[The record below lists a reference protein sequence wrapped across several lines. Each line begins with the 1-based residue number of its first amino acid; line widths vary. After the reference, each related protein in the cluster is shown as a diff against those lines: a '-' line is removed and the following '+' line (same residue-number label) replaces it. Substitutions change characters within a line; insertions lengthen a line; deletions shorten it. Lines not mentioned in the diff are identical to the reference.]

1 MHSFWNWSF
10 LDFHANCIVSVSGY
24 CALPGAGGRGV
35 SRLKYLILILPIRI
49 SYIPMIPPSLTV
61 NWHSYSP
68 PFFILCRRQLIPPLF
83 PQKLLCPPPRS
94 RSYPVINRLVL
105 QLEFIRGQLSVM
117 NSCIYQAAWKFE
129 LSTLRRLIVWHSK
142 NAAYTS
148 ILVIDCEICRLAH
161 ARFQLSQNAPKR
173 GHWETT
179 GTRLSG
185 ERCSIISKVLG
196 RPSMP
201 LFLMLYLWTVK
212 YVARICRQDIV
223 PQGQKTALLVK

>member
-10 LDFHANCIVSVSGY
+10 LDFHANCIVSVTGY
-24 CALPGAGGRGV
+24 CALPGGRGGGV

-49 SYIPMIPPSLTV
+49 SYIPMIPPSSTV

-68 PFFILCRRQLIPPLF
+68 PLFILCQRRLIPPLF
-83 PQKLLCPPPRS
+83 PHKIILLLPPPS

-148 ILVIDCEICRLAH
+148 ILVIDCEICLLAH
-161 ARFQLSQNAPKR
+161 ARFLLSRNAPKR

-179 GTRLSG
+179 GTRRKING
-185 ERCSIISKVLG
+185 AIQNKVNL
-196 RPSMP
+196 
-201 LFLMLYLWTVK
+201 
-212 YVARICRQDIV
+212 V
-223 PQGQKTALLVK
+223 PRASAIAFQQHYTNSYSQM

>member
-10 LDFHANCIVSVSGY
+10 LDFHANCIVSVTGY
-24 CALPGAGGRGV
+24 CALPGGRGGGV

-68 PFFILCRRQLIPPLF
+68 PPFLYSVNDDWFPLCSRTKLF
-83 PQKLLCPPPRS
+83 CSSPPPS

-105 QLEFIRGQLSVM
+105 QFEFIRGQLSVM

-148 ILVIDCEICRLAH
+148 ILVIDCEICLLAH
-161 ARFQLSQNAPKR
+161 ARFLLSQNAPKR

-179 GTRLSG
+179 GTRRKING
-185 ERCSIISKVLG
+185 AIQNKVNL
-196 RPSMP
+196 
-201 LFLMLYLWTVK
+201 
-212 YVARICRQDIV
+212 V
-223 PQGQKTALLVK
+223 PRASAIAFQQHYTNSYSQM

>member
-10 LDFHANCIVSVSGY
+10 LDFHANCIVSVTGY
-24 CALPGAGGRGV
+24 CALPGGRGGGV

-68 PFFILCRRQLIPPLF
+68 PPFLYSVNDDWFPLCSRTKLF
-83 PQKLLCPPPRS
+83 CSSPPPPS

-105 QLEFIRGQLSVM
+105 QFEFIRGQLSVM

-148 ILVIDCEICRLAH
+148 ILVIDCEICLLAH
-161 ARFQLSQNAPKR
+161 ARFLLSQNAPKR

-179 GTRLSG
+179 GTRRKING
-185 ERCSIISKVLG
+185 AIQNKVNL
-196 RPSMP
+196 
-201 LFLMLYLWTVK
+201 
-212 YVARICRQDIV
+212 V
-223 PQGQKTALLVK
+223 PRASAIAFQQHYTNSYSQM

>member
-1 MHSFWNWSF
+1 MHSFWNWTF
-10 LDFHANCIVSVSGY
+10 LDFHANCIVSVTGY
-24 CALPGAGGRGV
+24 CALPGGGM

-49 SYIPMIPPSLTV
+49 SYILMIPPSLTV

-68 PFFILCRRQLIPPLF
+68 PLFILCRLRLIPPLF
-83 PQKLLCPPPRS
+83 PHKIILPPPPS
-94 RSYPVINRLVL
+94 PSYRVINRLVP

-129 LSTLRRLIVWHSK
+129 FSTLRRLIVWHSK
-142 NAAYTS
+142 KAAYTS
-148 ILVIDCEICRLAH
+148 ILVIDYEICLLAH
-161 ARFQLSQNAPKR
+161 ARFLLSRNAPKR

-185 ERCSIISKVLG
+185 EGCSIISKVLG

-201 LFLMLYLWTVK
+201 LFLMLYLWIVK
-212 YVARICRQDIV
+212 
-223 PQGQKTALLVK
+223 

>member
-10 LDFHANCIVSVSGY
+10 LDFHANCIVSVTGY
-24 CALPGAGGRGV
+24 CALPGGGGGGV

-61 NWHSYSP
+61 NWHPYSPP
-68 PFFILCRRQLIPPLF
+68 PFFILCQRRLIPPLF
-83 PQKLLCPPPRS
+83 PHKIILLLPPPS
-94 RSYPVINRLVL
+94 SSYPVINRLVL

-148 ILVIDCEICRLAH
+148 ILVIDC
-161 ARFQLSQNAPKR
+161 
-173 GHWETT
+173 
-179 GTRLSG
+179 
-185 ERCSIISKVLG
+185 
-196 RPSMP
+196 
-201 LFLMLYLWTVK
+201 
-212 YVARICRQDIV
+212 
-223 PQGQKTALLVK
+223 

>member
-1 MHSFWNWSF
+1 MQ
-10 LDFHANCIVSVSGY
+10 I
-24 CALPGAGGRGV
+24 ALFPWPVIGHCREGGGV

-49 SYIPMIPPSLTV
+49 SCIPMIPPSLTV

-68 PFFILCRRQLIPPLF
+68 PFLYSVNDDSFPLCSRTKLF
-83 PQKLLCPPPRS
+83 CSFPPPPS

-117 NSCIYQAAWKFE
+117 NSCIYQAACKFE

-148 ILVIDCEICRLAH
+148 ILVIDCEICLLAH
-161 ARFQLSQNAPKR
+161 ARFLLSRNAPKR

-179 GTRLSG
+179 GTRRKLNG
-185 ERCSIISKVLG
+185 AIQNKVNL
-196 RPSMP
+196 
-201 LFLMLYLWTVK
+201 
-212 YVARICRQDIV
+212 V
-223 PQGQKTALLVK
+223 PRASAIAFQQHYTNSYSQM